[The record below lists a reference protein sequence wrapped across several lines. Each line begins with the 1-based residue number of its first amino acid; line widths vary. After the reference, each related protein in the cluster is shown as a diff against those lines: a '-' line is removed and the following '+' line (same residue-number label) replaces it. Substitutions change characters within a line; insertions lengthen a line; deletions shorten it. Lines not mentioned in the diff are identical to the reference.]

1 MKDLLA
7 WYGFKHYPFD
17 KEIKSGEVVD
27 TPVLEEAHAR
37 LEYMKRRGG
46 IMLLTGD
53 PGVGKTLATRCFAD
67 TLNDNLFHV
76 IYTPL
81 STLNRSDI
89 LRHFNSLLGL
99 PNRFSKSANY
109 QQIQKELLDSRE
121 QRGRTIVL
129 ILDEAHLLKSG
140 PLEEIRLLTNFK
152 MDSYDPFLLILSGQ
166 SDLKR
171 TMDFAVM
178 EPLNQRIR
186 MRYHM
191 TGLSEKDTRHYISSR
206 LKWAGC
212 TAPLFKEDALS
223 AIKEYSF
230 GFPRLIGNI
239 CEEALTYA
247 MFCDQKTVD
256 ADMILKIKSRGD
268 ISNSSG

>member
-7 WYGFKHYPFD
+7 WFGFKHYPFD
-17 KEIKSGEVVD
+17 KEIKTADIVD
-27 TPVLEEAHAR
+27 TPVLTETLAR
-37 LEYMKRRGG
+37 LDYMKRRGG

-53 PGVGKTLATRCFAD
+53 PGVGKTTAIRRFSD
-67 TLNDNLFHV
+67 TLNDNLFNI

-81 STLNRSDI
+81 STLNRTDI
-89 LRHFNSLLGL
+89 LRHINALLGL
-99 PNRFSKSANY
+99 QNRFTKSANY
-109 QQIQKELLDSRE
+109 QQIQKELLNSRE
-121 QRGRTIVL
+121 QRGRTVVL
-129 ILDEAHLLKSG
+129 IIDEAHLLKPG

-152 MDSYDPFLLILSGQ
+152 MDSFDPLLLILSGQ

-171 TMDFAVM
+171 MMNFAVM

-191 TGLSEKDTRHYISSR
+191 SGLSEQDTVEYITSR

-212 TAPLFKEDALS
+212 TAPIFKEDALA
-223 AIKEYSF
+223 AIQEYSY

-256 ADMILKIKSRGD
+256 ADMILKIKTTDDMST
-268 ISNSSG
+268 N

>member
-7 WYGFKHYPFD
+7 WFGFKHYPFD
-17 KEIKSGEVVD
+17 KDIKTADVVN
-27 TPVLEEAHAR
+27 TPVLTETLAR

-53 PGVGKTLATRCFAD
+53 PGVGKTIATRRFAD
-67 TLNDNLFHV
+67 SLNENLFNV

-89 LRHFNSLLGL
+89 LRHINALLGL
-99 PNRFSKSANY
+99 QNRFTKSANY
-109 QQIQKELLDSRE
+109 QQIQKELLDCKE
-121 QRGRTIVL
+121 QRGRTVVL
-129 ILDEAHLLKSG
+129 IIDEAHLLKPG

-152 MDSYDPFLLILSGQ
+152 MDSFDPFLLILSGQ

-171 TMDFAVM
+171 MMNYAVM

-191 TGLSEKDTRHYISSR
+191 TGLSEKDTITYILSR

-212 TAPLFKEDALS
+212 RAPIFKEDALA
-223 AIKEYSF
+223 AIQEYSY

-239 CEEALTYA
+239 CEESLTYA
-247 MFCDQKTVD
+247 MFCDKKTVD
-256 ADMILKIKSRGD
+256 ADMVLKIKTTEE
-268 ISNSSG
+268 SSMK

>member
-7 WYGFKHYPFD
+7 WFGFKHYPFD
-17 KEIKSGEVVD
+17 KEIKPADVVD
-27 TPVLEEAHAR
+27 TPVLKETLAR

-53 PGVGKTLATRCFAD
+53 PGVGKTIATRRFAD
-67 TLNDNLFHV
+67 TLNENLFKV

-89 LRHFNSLLGL
+89 LRHINALLGL
-99 PNRFSKSANY
+99 QNRFSKSANY
-109 QQIQKELLDSRE
+109 QQIQKELLDCKE
-121 QRGRTIVL
+121 QRGRTVVL
-129 ILDEAHLLKSG
+129 IIDEAHLLKPG

-152 MDSYDPFLLILSGQ
+152 MDSFDPFVLILSGQ

-171 TMDFAVM
+171 MMDYAVM

-186 MRYHM
+186 LQYHM
-191 TGLSEKDTRHYISSR
+191 AGLSENDTINYICSR

-212 TAPLFKEDALS
+212 TIPIFSDDALA
-223 AIKEYSF
+223 AIQQYSY

-247 MFCDQKTVD
+247 MFCDKKTVR
-256 ADMILKIKSRGD
+256 ADMILKIKTTAD
-268 ISNSSG
+268 FTVT

>member
-7 WYGFKHYPFD
+7 WFGFKHYPFD
-17 KEIKSGEVVD
+17 KEIKTADVVD
-27 TPVLEEAHAR
+27 TPILTETLAR
-37 LEYMKRRGG
+37 LDYMKRRGG

-53 PGVGKTLATRCFAD
+53 PGVGKTTAIRRFAD
-67 TLNDNLFHV
+67 TLNDNLFNV

-81 STLNRSDI
+81 STLNRTDI
-89 LRHFNSLLGL
+89 LRHINSLLGL
-99 PNRFSKSANY
+99 QNRFTKSANY

-121 QRGRTIVL
+121 QRGRTVVL
-129 ILDEAHLLKSG
+129 IIDEAHLLKPG

-152 MDSYDPFLLILSGQ
+152 MDSFDPFLLILSGQ

-171 TMDFAVM
+171 MMNFAVM

-191 TGLSEKDTRHYISSR
+191 IGLSEQDTINYITSR
-206 LKWAGC
+206 LQWAGC
-212 TAPLFKEDALS
+212 KAPIFKEDALA
-223 AIKEYSF
+223 AIREYSY

-239 CEEALTYA
+239 CEESLTYA

-256 ADMILKIKSRGD
+256 ADMILKIKTTD
-268 ISNSSG
+268 DMPTN

>member
-7 WYGFKHYPFD
+7 WFGFKHYPFD
-17 KEIKSGEVVD
+17 KEIKTADIVD
-27 TPVLEEAHAR
+27 TPVLKETLAR
-37 LEYMKRRGG
+37 LQYMKRRGG

-53 PGVGKTLATRCFAD
+53 PGVGKTIATRRFAD
-67 TLNDNLFHV
+67 TLNDNLFNV

-89 LRHFNSLLGL
+89 LRHINALLGL
-99 PNRFSKSANY
+99 QNRFSKSANY
-109 QQIQKELLDSRE
+109 QQIQKELLDCRE
-121 QRGRTIVL
+121 QRGRTVVIV
-129 ILDEAHLLKSG
+129 IDEAHLLKQG

-152 MDSYDPFLLILSGQ
+152 MDSFDPFLLILSGQ

-171 TMDFAVM
+171 LMNFAVM

-191 TGLSEKDTRHYISSR
+191 TGLSQQNTTDYITAR

-212 TAPLFKEDALS
+212 SAPIFKEDALA
-223 AIKEYSF
+223 AIQEYSY

-247 MFCDQKTVD
+247 MFCDKKTVD
-256 ADMILKIKSRGD
+256 ANMILKIKT
-268 ISNSSG
+268 NENLSSD

>member
-7 WYGFKHYPFD
+7 WFGFKRYPFD
-17 KEIKSGEVVD
+17 KEIKTADVVE
-27 TPVLEEAHAR
+27 TPVIREALAR

-53 PGVGKTLATRCFAD
+53 PGVGKTLTTRCFAD
-67 TLNDNLFHV
+67 ALNENLFNV

-89 LRHFNSLLGL
+89 LRHINALLGL
-99 PNRFSKSANY
+99 QNKFTKSANF
-109 QQIQKELLDSRE
+109 QQIQKEILDAKE
-121 QRGRTIVL
+121 QRGRTLVM
-129 ILDEAHLLKSG
+129 ILDEAHLLKPG

-152 MDSYDPFLLILSGQ
+152 MDSFDPFLLVLSGQ

-171 TMDFAVM
+171 MMDYAVM
-178 EPLNQRIR
+178 EAFSQRIR

-191 TGLSEKDTRHYISSR
+191 AGLSPEETVNYINAR

-212 TAPLFKEDALS
+212 TTPIFGEDALA
-223 AIKEYSF
+223 AIHEYSY
-230 GFPRLIGNI
+230 GFPRLIGNL

-247 MFCDQKTVD
+247 MFCDKKTVD
-256 ADMILKIKSRGD
+256 ADMVLKIKTTED
-268 ISNSSG
+268 VATT

>member
-7 WYGFKHYPFD
+7 WFGFKHYPFD
-17 KEIKSGEVVD
+17 KEIKTADVVD
-27 TPVLEEAHAR
+27 TPVLSETHAR
-37 LEYMKRRGG
+37 LDYMKRRGG

-53 PGVGKTLATRCFAD
+53 PGVGKTTAVRRFTD
-67 TLNDNLFHV
+67 GLNENLFKV

-89 LRHFNSLLGL
+89 LRHINALLGL
-99 PNRFSKSANY
+99 QNRFTKSGNY
-109 QQIQKELLDSRE
+109 QQIQKELLDCRE

-129 ILDEAHLLKSG
+129 IIDEAHLLKPG

-152 MDSYDPFLLILSGQ
+152 MDSFDPFLLILSGQ

-171 TMDFAVM
+171 MMDYAVM

-191 TGLSEKDTRHYISSR
+191 TGLTLEDAIAYICSR

-212 TAPLFKEDALS
+212 SAPIFKEDALA
-223 AIKEYSF
+223 AIHEFSY

-239 CEEALTYA
+239 CEESLTYA
-247 MFCDQKTVD
+247 MFCDKKTVD
-256 ADMILKIKSRGD
+256 ADMVLKIKTTGD
-268 ISNSSG
+268 LPVK

>member
-17 KEIKSGEVVD
+17 KEIKTADAVKTD
-27 TPVLEEAHAR
+27 VLKETLAR
-37 LEYMKRRGG
+37 LMYMKLRGG

-53 PGVGKTLATRCFAD
+53 PGAGKTIATRYFAD
-67 TLNDNLFHV
+67 SLNENLFKV
-76 IYTPL
+76 LYTPL

-89 LRHFNSLLGL
+89 LRHINALLGL

-109 QQIQKELLDSRE
+109 QQIQKELLDYKE

-129 ILDEAHLLKSG
+129 IIDEAHLLKVG

-152 MDSYDPFLLILSGQ
+152 MDSFDPFVLILSGQ

-171 TMDFAVM
+171 IMDYAVM
-178 EPLNQRIR
+178 EPMNQRIK

-191 TGLSEKDTRHYISSR
+191 TGLCEKDTTGYIISR
-206 LKWAGC
+206 LKWAGISE
-212 TAPLFKEDALS
+212 PLFGNDALA
-223 AIKEYSF
+223 AIHEISY
-230 GFPRLIGNI
+230 GIPRLIGNI

-247 MFCDQKTVD
+247 MFCDEKTVN
-256 ADMILKIKSRGD
+256 ADMVLKVKSNKN
-268 ISNSSG
+268 ITMN